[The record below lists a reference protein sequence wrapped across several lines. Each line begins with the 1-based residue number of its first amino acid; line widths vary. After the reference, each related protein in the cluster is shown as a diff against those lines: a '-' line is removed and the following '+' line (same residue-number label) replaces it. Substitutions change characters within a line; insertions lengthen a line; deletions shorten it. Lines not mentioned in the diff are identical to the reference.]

1 MWRFLPST
9 PDPEELKEL
18 GRATREVLLVSAL
31 VGALAGLAAFLFD
44 WGVFEMLHL
53 FREFPV
59 WTAAI
64 GPPLGLVA
72 AHVILRTVGGGASPS
87 TSDEYLKRFHQEG
100 GVLGGKPLRGRILA
114 SIVSLGTGNM
124 LGLEGPAIYL
134 GASAGSTVQRRL
146 PRLFGRIDH
155 RLLLVAGAAGG
166 VAAVFRAP
174 ATGAIFAIESPYQ
187 GDLAHSSLLPALIGA
202 STGYVTFSIIVGN
215 EPLFPVQ
222 GATDVLVPQLGVAL
236 LVGALAGLVARWGAS
251 ALALA
256 KRLSTRGPDWR
267 RLLLSGL
274 VVSGTSVA
282 VRLAADTPGVLG
294 PGYGLVNWA
303 LEDNRAIWAL
313 VVILVARNLGTAA
326 AVAGGA
332 PGGLFVPLVV
342 AGALLG
348 RLTGELIGA
357 DSTTLF
363 PVIGIAAVLGAGY
376 RVPLA
381 AVMFVAETTGRP
393 GFVVPGL
400 LAAVAAELM
409 MGNHSF
415 TAYQKKAQLVAGPD
429 AAAAAPAGHRPDDR
443 RAPHGRPRLRRR
455 RGRVPRP
462 AARHRR
468 DPGVERHARPG
479 HRGDPPSQA
488 GRPAKRH
495 LGDPAAGHR
504 RRTTGHRRGAPPHR
518 RDAGDH
524 RSGPGGGPGTGGGGQ
539 GPRRPTAAAACG
551 PAAGAARR
559 GPAARRPP
567 MGGPT
572 RRRRAPVR
580 PTPARGTEGR
590 GPRRPLS
597 VGLRRRLTLRAG
609 PFRRVSS
616 AARLRPTPSRRP
628 QAGSSRTRRRETPA
642 PAGCAA
648 RR

>member
-1 MWRFLPST
+1 MDYVWRFLPST

-415 TAYQKKAQLVAGPD
+415 TAYQKKAQLVAGSRRSRSSPSRGTD
-429 AAAAAPAGHRPDDR
+429 PMTGELRTVGPASDGAEAASPAPQR
-443 RAPHGRPRLRRR
+443 
-455 RGRVPRP
+455 
-462 AARHRR
+462 
-468 DPGVERHARPG
+468 
-479 HRGDPPSQA
+479 
-488 GRPAKRH
+488 
-495 LGDPAAGHR
+495 
-504 RRTTGHRRGAPPHR
+504 
-518 RDAGDH
+518 
-524 RSGPGGGPGTGGGGQ
+524 GTGE
-539 GPRRPTAAAACG
+539 
-551 PAAGAARR
+551 
-559 GPAARRPP
+559 
-567 MGGPT
+567 
-572 RRRRAPVR
+572 
-580 PTPARGTEGR
+580 TPA
-590 GPRRPLS
+590 
-597 VGLRRRLTLRAG
+597 
-609 PFRRVSS
+609 SS
-616 AARLRPTPSRRP
+616 A
-628 QAGSSRTRRRETPA
+628 TPA
-642 PAGCAA
+642 PATGETPRPKLVDQRNDTSEIQQLATGGGRQATGEVRHLTGEMRAITGQGQVEGPAPVEAA
-648 RR
+648 KARDDQPPLPPAAPPPALPGEVLPRGARQWAAPRDDAEPPFGPPRPEAPKDGDPDDPFPLDFGGD

>member
-9 PDPEELKEL
+9 PDPEELKEI

-31 VGALAGLAAFLFD
+31 VGVLAGLAAVAFD
-44 WGVFEMLHL
+44 WSVFELLHL
-53 FREFPV
+53 FRDLDV
-59 WTAAI
+59 WTAAVI
-64 GPPLGLVA
+64 PPLGLLA
-72 AHVILRTVGGGASPS
+72 CFLILRTIGGGASPS

-100 GVLGGKPLRGRILA
+100 GVLGGKQLRARTLG
-114 SIVSLGTGNM
+114 SIVALGSGNM

-134 GASAGSTVQRRL
+134 GASAGATVQRRL
-146 PRLFGRIDH
+146 PKLFGRIDH

-202 STGYVTFSIIVGN
+202 STGYVTFSLILGN
-215 EPLFPVQ
+215 EPLFPVT
-222 GATDVLVPQLGVAL
+222 GASDVLVPQLGIAL

-267 RLLLSGL
+267 RLLLAGT
-274 VVSGTSVA
+274 VVSATSVT
-282 VRLAADTPGVLG
+282 VRLAADTPDVLG

-303 LEDNRAIWAL
+303 LEDDRAIWAL
-313 VVILVARNLGTAA
+313 VVILIARNLGTAA
-326 AVAGGA
+326 SVAGGA

-348 RLTGELIGA
+348 RLTGELLGA

-415 TAYQKKAQLVAGPD
+415 TAYQKKAQLVAGSRRSRLSSSRGTDPMTGEIRTVGPQSD
-429 AAAAAPAGHRPDDR
+429 GAATTPTPSS
-443 RAPHGRPRLRRR
+443 R
-455 RGRVPRP
+455 RGTGETPVQEIPVFPSTGETPRP
-462 AARHRR
+462 KLVDQRNDTSEIQQLA
-468 DPGVERHARPG
+468 
-479 HRGDPPSQA
+479 
-488 GRPAKRH
+488 
-495 LGDPAAGHR
+495 
-504 RRTTGHRRGAPPHR
+504 
-518 RDAGDH
+518 
-524 RSGPGGGPGTGGGGQ
+524 TGGGRQATGEVRHLTGEMKAITGQ
-539 GPRRPTAAAACG
+539 GQVEG
-551 PAAGAARR
+551 PAPVNAPKLPDEDLPLPPASPPPALPGEVARPSTR
-559 GPAARRPP
+559 QWLAPRDVDADLPDLPAIPDTGDRDDPDS
-567 MGGPT
+567 GDD
-572 RRRRAPVR
+572 
-580 PTPARGTEGR
+580 
-590 GPRRPLS
+590 
-597 VGLRRRLTLRAG
+597 
-609 PFRRVSS
+609 PF
-616 AARLRPTPSRRP
+616 PKDFGNTN
-628 QAGSSRTRRRETPA
+628 
-642 PAGCAA
+642 
-648 RR
+648 

>member
-31 VGALAGLAAFLFD
+31 VGALAGLAAVVFD
-44 WGVFEMLHL
+44 WSVFTLLEL
-53 FREFPV
+53 FRDFPL

-64 GPPLGLVA
+64 IPPAGMLA
-72 AHVILRTVGGGASPS
+72 AHVIMRTIGGGASPS
-87 TSDEYLKRFHQEG
+87 TSDEYFKRFHQEG
-100 GVLGGKPLRGRILA
+100 GVLGGKPFRGRVIA
-114 SIVSLGTGNM
+114 SIVALGTGNM

-202 STGYVTFSIIVGN
+202 STGYVTFSIILGN
-215 EPLFPVQ
+215 EPLFPVT
-222 GATDVLVPQLGVAL
+222 GPADVMVPQLAIAL

-251 ALALA
+251 AIALA

-267 RLLLSGL
+267 RLLLAG
-274 VVSGTSVA
+274 VVISGTSVA
-282 VRLAADTPGVLG
+282 VRMAADTSGVLG

-326 AVAGGA
+326 AVAGGI

-348 RLTGELIGA
+348 RLTGELIG
-357 DSTTLF
+357 SNNSTLF

-381 AVMFVAETTGRP
+381 SVMFVAETTGRP

-415 TAYQKKAQLVAGPD
+415 TAYQKKAQLIAGQRGGLGAQRAIEPLSSD
-429 AAAAAPAGHRPDDR
+429 GWDVPPPGGAPPAR
-443 RAPHGRPRLRRR
+443 RPRRT
-455 RGRVPRP
+455 GDTPISEVPARP
-462 AARHRR
+462 AAGETSRPKLVDQRN
-468 DPGVERHARPG
+468 DTSEIQQLATGGVRQSTGEV
-479 HRGDPPSQA
+479 
-488 GRPAKRH
+488 RH
-495 LGDPAAGHR
+495 LTGEMKTITGQGQVEGPAPVEATELPAVESPLPPAA
-504 RRTTGHRRGAPPHR
+504 PPPTL
-518 RDAGDH
+518 
-524 RSGPGGGPGTGGGGQ
+524 PGEV
-539 GPRRPTAAAACG
+539 
-551 PAAGAARR
+551 ARR
-559 GPAARRPP
+559 GTHPWIAHDEGAATSDDEPND
-567 MGGPT
+567 
-572 RRRRAPVR
+572 
-580 PTPARGTEGR
+580 
-590 GPRRPLS
+590 
-597 VGLRRRLTLRAG
+597 
-609 PFRRVSS
+609 PF
-616 AARLRPTPSRRP
+616 PEDFDHT
-628 QAGSSRTRRRETPA
+628 
-642 PAGCAA
+642 
-648 RR
+648 